1 MIFFSWKDGFNCRG
15 TQRCLIFCSWT
26 WDTAEWLSICVM
38 CGSFK
43 FNPQYFYVPQ
53 LPIGVTTSTELRV
66 GRPRAGV
73 IQEQKKIFLI
83 K

>member
-1 MIFFSWKDGFNCRG
+1 
-15 TQRCLIFCSWT
+15 
-26 WDTAEWLSICVM
+26 M

-73 IQEQKKIFLI
+73 IQEQKKKFFNKI
-83 K
+83 KIVV